1 MQVGEGSR
9 VGLGR
14 AVQRGS
20 EKGSGEGGRA
30 SPGAA
35 ACWRAMPGAAGL
47 SCRSEGRERSGG
59 LCCEVKLGP
68 AGAMLG

>member
-1 MQVGEGSR
+1 M
-9 VGLGR
+9 GLGR

-20 EKGSGEGGRA
+20 EKGSEEGGRA
-30 SPGAA
+30 SPGAV

-47 SCRSEGRERSGG
+47 SCRSPEGRERSGG